1 VTPATFPACQT
12 RPQNHK
18 SNNKKTETGTTNTM
32 HHRTPPHSEPMTPPD
47 NIQAMIEESLTGEP
61 DDIWMVYQGSL
72 PADLTAELV
81 RREYFRFM
89 TMLDT
94 YFIQ

>member
-1 VTPATFPACQT
+1 
-12 RPQNHK
+12 
-18 SNNKKTETGTTNTM
+18 
-32 HHRTPPHSEPMTPPD
+32 MTPPD